1 VWSEGSLQVALAYL
15 RLGHASRARQITLGM
30 RPLLEENGGLRYASM
45 DLPFEMTDAAS
56 VAGSAWLILV
66 TRALVGDSLARQI
79 WR

>member
-1 VWSEGSLQVALAYL
+1 
-15 RLGHASRARQITLGM
+15 
-30 RPLLEENGGLRYASM
+30 M